1 MIEKIQIICGDF
13 DEAIKG
19 LSYESAGRL
28 FKALVAY
35 AEDRDPSEE
44 LDDDIPAKTLF
55 PVLKNH
61 IERQEEFRTAMANNG
76 KKGGAPKGNKNAN
89 KNNLK
94 QPKTTENNL
103 KQPKTTENNLKQAP
117 NPNPNP
123 NPYIYKTNQ
132 FTSGVTIQAYDF
144 AELEKKVV
152 KN

>member
-1 MIEKIQIICGDF
+1 MIEKIQIICGDY

-19 LSYESAGRL
+19 LSNESAGRL
-28 FKALVAY
+28 FKALIAF

-44 LDDDIPAKTLF
+44 LEGDIPSSTLF

-61 IERQEEFRTAMANNG
+61 VIRNEEYRKTKAESG
-76 KKGGAPKGNKNAN
+76 RKGGRLSKPKQSEAN
-89 KNNLK
+89 ESKTK
-94 QPKTTENNL
+94 QTE
-103 KQPKTTENNLKQAP
+103 AP
-117 NPNPNP
+117 NLTLPNLTNKV
-123 NPYIYKTNQ
+123 YKPNQ

>member
-1 MIEKIQIICGDF
+1 MIEKIQIICGDY

-19 LSYESAGRL
+19 LSNESAGRL
-28 FKALVAY
+28 FKALIAF

-44 LDDDIPAKTLF
+44 LEGDIPSNTLF

-61 IERQEEFRTAMANNG
+61 VIRNEEYRKTKAESGRRGG
-76 KKGGAPKGNKNAN
+76 KSGGAPIGNSNASKTKQN
-89 KNNLK
+89 KANESKTK
-94 QPKTTENNL
+94 QTE
-103 KQPKTTENNLKQAP
+103 AP
-117 NPNPNP
+117 NLTLPNLTNKV
-123 NPYIYKTNQ
+123 YKPNQ